1 MRSFG
6 GARLNPD
13 NDDIHLLGEKYN
25 PSYQTLR
32 EKTLRGILKIMI
44 KNA

>member
-13 NDDIHLLGEKYN
+13 NDDIHLLGEKDN
-25 PSYQTLR
+25 PSY
-32 EKTLRGILKIMI
+32 
-44 KNA
+44 